1 MVGIL
6 LGRAR
11 ADGEGSGCLRSL
23 APEIP
28 RLRGLVPGRWGPR
41 QRPCPGGF
49 HTQRAGQWLLAE
61 GSGANWSKTLQLAK
75 GRRNARCELPGPEGF
90 LGSCRGA
97 SAGVGLDD
105 FCNAIADLK
114 MSGKNR
120 GQHMLGFALF
130 FLRGLLLRWAKKL
143 ISVSPFFTKSSVH
156 NNCHADGS

>member
-49 HTQRAGQWLLAE
+49 HTQRAGSGSSQRVQEQTGAKPCNLRKGEETPAVSCPVRKGSLAPAE
-61 GSGANWSKTLQLAK
+61 
-75 GRRNARCELPGPEGF
+75 
-90 LGSCRGA
+90 
-97 SAGVGLDD
+97 
-105 FCNAIADLK
+105 
-114 MSGKNR
+114 
-120 GQHMLGFALF
+120 
-130 FLRGLLLRWAKKL
+130 GLLLGSASM
-143 ISVSPFFTKSSVH
+143 ISAMLLLT
-156 NNCHADGS
+156 